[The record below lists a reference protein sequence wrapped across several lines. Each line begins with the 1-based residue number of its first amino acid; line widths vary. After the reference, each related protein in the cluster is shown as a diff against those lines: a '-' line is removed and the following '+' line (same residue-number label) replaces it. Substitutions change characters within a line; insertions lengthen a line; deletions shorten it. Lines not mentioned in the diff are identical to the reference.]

1 MEAERRVGPPW
12 LRQLGDVE
20 PKLTRCKYNERACE
34 EEEEEEESL
43 LFIPVKSAAFIFFRL
58 FFSLLLNDID
68 GAPNKN
74 K

>member
-34 EEEEEEESL
+34 EEEESL

-58 FFSLLLNDID
+58 FFLSF
-68 GAPNKN
+68 
-74 K
+74 

>member
-34 EEEEEEESL
+34 EEEEESL

-58 FFSLLLNDID
+58 FFLSF
-68 GAPNKN
+68 
-74 K
+74 